1 MPRQS
6 TYAYYLGLKA
16 RQNQFYD
23 APNTNVAVSST
34 IGYYTYP
41 LKPSADY
48 PMGYNNSSSGYYF
61 YVNFVNSNATRSTV
75 LMYFPISQSS
85 TSSIGR
91 GFQINTNSYS
101 YFNINTSL
109 NYGYYWSYWSASY
122 PGGPVVSYSQSY
134 NFYYND
140 TYYDYTIYNNT
151 Y

>member
-6 TYAYYLGLKA
+6 TAPQYMGLKL
-16 RQNQFYD
+16 RLNQFYD
-23 APNTNVAVSST
+23 APNSNVAVSTT
-34 IGYYTYP
+34 INTYTYP

-48 PMGYNNSSSGYYF
+48 PMGYNNSYSGYYF
-61 YVNFVNSNATRSTV
+61 YVNFINSNATRSTV
-75 LMYFPISQSS
+75 LSYYPTSRSS

-91 GFQINTNSYS
+91 GYQINTNTYP
-101 YFNINTSL
+101 YFNILTNV